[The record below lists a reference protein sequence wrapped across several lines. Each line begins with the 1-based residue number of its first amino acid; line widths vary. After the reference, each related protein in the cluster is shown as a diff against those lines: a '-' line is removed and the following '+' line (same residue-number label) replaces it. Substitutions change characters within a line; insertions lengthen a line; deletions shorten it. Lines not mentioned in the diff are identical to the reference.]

1 MNEIKTP
8 WELFGVDCGEGWF
21 PLIKPV
27 LEYIEDYNK
36 DKSEEKK
43 TVVYQVK
50 EKWGTLVIEAGNYTE
65 ELYELIESAEK
76 KSATVCE
83 VCGAPASLRKYR
95 GWYKTL
101 CDDCWTKKQNDS
113 DIHPQD
119 PEKRFP
125 DYTK

>member
-1 MNEIKTP
+1 MNKTKTP

-50 EKWGTLVIEAGNYTE
+50 EKWGTLVIEAGNYTK

-83 VCGAPASLRKYR
+83 VCGASASLRNYR

-101 CDDCWTKKQNDS
+101 CDDCWTKK
-113 DIHPQD
+113 
-119 PEKRFP
+119 
-125 DYTK
+125 TK